1 MRLAVT
7 RRQFYLCI
15 SGSSDEMKDG
25 EPEKGIDPKISLG
38 CDESRP
44 WTLHLLIRS
53 HQSRKYFVL
62 KLLRRLNIGFNT
74 P

>member
-7 RRQFYLCI
+7 RRQFYLRI

-38 CDESRP
+38 CDES
-44 WTLHLLIRS
+44 
-53 HQSRKYFVL
+53 
-62 KLLRRLNIGFNT
+62 
-74 P
+74 